1 MNEINPNKNI
11 EFREFNSDIDLVSTF
26 RTILRGKFFILSI
39 CSITYLISFFQAN
52 RIAPVWQGEVNIV
65 MRDGDKGGNMPDLG
79 QLSKFVKTRN
89 SKKTEELIITSP
101 LVLMPVF
108 NYVKT
113 YYEDNGV
120 KKNKFTFKKWK
131 KKN

>member
-1 MNEINPNKNI
+1 MNEINPKENM
-11 EFREFNSDIDLVSTF
+11 EFREFNSDVDLVATF

-39 CSITYLISFFQAN
+39 FSLTYLISIFQAN
-52 RIAPVWQGEVNIV
+52 RITPVWQGEVNIV
-65 MRDGDKGGNMPDLG
+65 MRDGEKGGSMPDLG
-79 QLSKFVKTRN
+79 KLSKFVKTNN
-89 SKKTEELIITSP
+89 SKKTEQLIITSP

-131 KKN
+131 KK